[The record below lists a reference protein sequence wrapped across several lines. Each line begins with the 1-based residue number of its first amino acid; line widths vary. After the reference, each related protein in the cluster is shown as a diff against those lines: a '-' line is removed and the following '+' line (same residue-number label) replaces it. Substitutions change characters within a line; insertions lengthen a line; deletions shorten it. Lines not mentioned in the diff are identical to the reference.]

1 VTLCGPRGHEAGPL
15 RGARVKLSD
24 GQIVAFVTGLVAVAQ
39 LSTSI
44 YLPSMPAM
52 TAEFG
57 TDPATMQLTF
67 TCYMMGAAF
76 SQLVI
81 GPLSDRFGRK
91 PVLLVGLVIYVVA
104 TFAAAL
110 APTIELLIA
119 ARLVQSIGA
128 TSGPVIGRAIVRDCF
143 DRARGAQVLANVGL
157 ALALSPAIAPLIG
170 AIVHDVAG
178 WQANFVLV
186 GLFGAAILLISF
198 RWFSETNTTLL
209 TAAGPADLARN
220 FTRLLASRMFLAY
233 ALCSSLLF
241 GAMFAFFSEGPF
253 VFINV
258 MGLTPIGYAAYSALI
273 VVGFAIGSYVT
284 GRATMRLGVDRMILL
299 GIAASL
305 AGVALLLAFAI
316 GGWMAPMAVIVP
328 MTIFVFGMALVFP
341 NGTAGALSVEPE
353 IAGTASALLG
363 FLQMGAAA
371 LSTLAAGRLSDATMM
386 PMVEVIAVGAALS
399 ALCYGLRFAGTPVPS
414 PLPSQAPDGRREG

>member
-1 VTLCGPRGHEAGPL
+1 MTSYPGGDGAPTPR
-15 RGARVKLSD
+15 RGAAVKLSD
-24 GQIVAFVTGLVAVAQ
+24 GKIVAFVTGLVAVAQ

-52 TAEFG
+52 TAEFA

-67 TCYMMGAAF
+67 TVYMIGAALA
-76 SQLVI
+76 QLVI
-81 GPLSDRFGRK
+81 GPLSDRFGRR
-91 PVLLVGLVIYVVA
+91 PVLLGGLVIYAVA
-104 TFAAAL
+104 TFAAA
-110 APTIELLIA
+110 AAATIDALIL

-128 TSGPVIGRAIVRDCF
+128 TTGPVIGRAIVRDCF

-178 WQANFVLV
+178 WQANFVLL
-186 GLFGAAILLISF
+186 GLFGIAILAMTF
-198 RWFSETNTTLL
+198 GWFEETNVTRL
-209 TAAGPADLARN
+209 TDASPAVLARN
-220 FTRLLASRMFLAY
+220 FAGLLASRMFLSY

-258 MGLTPIGYAAYSALI
+258 MGQTPTGYALYSALV
-273 VVGFAIGSYVT
+273 VVGFAVGSYFT
-284 GRATMRLGVDRMILL
+284 GRSTLWLGLDRMILI
-299 GIAASL
+299 GICASL
-305 AGVALLLAFAI
+305 VGSALLLAFAI
-316 GGWMAPMAVIVP
+316 AGWMAPMAVIGP
-328 MTIFVFGMALVFP
+328 MTIFVFGIALVFP
-341 NGTAGALSVEPE
+341 NGTAGALGVHPE

-371 LSTLAAGRLSDATMM
+371 LSTFAAGRLSDATVM

-399 ALCYGLRFAGTPVPS
+399 ALCYGLRFAGPPHAS
-414 PLPSQAPDGRREG
+414 PLQ

>member
-1 VTLCGPRGHEAGPL
+1 M
-15 RGARVKLSD
+15 
-24 GQIVAFVTGLVAVAQ
+24 AVSQ

-52 TAEFG
+52 TAEFA

-67 TCYMMGAAF
+67 TCYMIGAAF

-81 GPLSDRFGRK
+81 GPLSDRFGRR
-91 PVLLVGLVIYVVA
+91 PVLLVGLVIYIVA
-104 TFAAAL
+104 SVAAA
-110 APTIELLIA
+110 ASPTIEMLIL

-128 TSGPVIGRAIVRDCF
+128 TTGPVIGRAIVRDCF
-143 DRARGAQVLANVGL
+143 ERARGGAQVLANVGL
-157 ALALSPAIAPLIG
+157 ALALAPAIAPLIG

-178 WQANFVLV
+178 WQANFVLLGV
-186 GLFGAAILLISF
+186 FGIAVLAMTF
-198 RWFSETNTTLL
+198 GWFEETNVTRL
-209 TAAGPADLARN
+209 TGAGPAQLARN
-220 FTRLLASRMFLAY
+220 FAGLLASRMFLSY

-258 MGLTPIGYAAYSALI
+258 MGQTPTGYALYSAF
-273 VVGFAIGSYVT
+273 VFVGFAVRSYFT
-284 GRATMRLGVDRMILL
+284 GRSTLRLGLDRMILI
-299 GIAASL
+299 GICASL
-305 AGVALLLAFAI
+305 VGVALLLAFAI
-316 GGWMAPMAVIVP
+316 AGWMAPMAVIGP
-328 MTIFVFGMALVFP
+328 MTIFVFGIALVFP
-341 NGTAGALSVEPE
+341 NGTAGALGVHPE

-371 LSTLAAGRLSDATMM
+371 LSTLAAGRLSDATVM

-399 ALCYGLRFAGTPVPS
+399 ALCYGLRFAGPPHAS
-414 PLPSQAPDGRREG
+414 PLQ